1 MIENGIARF
10 DVAQKID
17 EGNVVSLGAREG
29 AHDEVEISRGEARP
43 TIRPDHRE
51 HIVRNG
57 CVYGKPNQSGLVE
70 AAIYSTPIAAFL
82 LYPREEL
89 LPESERLRTLS
100 PDQFAATIVVDQEMP
115 PAQLEFSALSDRA
128 RRG

>member
-10 DVAQKID
+10 EVAQKID
-17 EGNVVSLGAREG
+17 QGNMVSLGAREG
-29 AHDEVEISRGEARP
+29 AHDEVEVSRGEARP

-51 HIVRNG
+51 RIVRNG

-89 LPESERLRTLS
+89 LPEWERLRTLS
-100 PDQFAATIVVDQEMP
+100 PDQFAATIVVEQEMP
-115 PAQLEFSALSDRA
+115 PVQLEFSAVSDRA

>member
-1 MIENGIARF
+1 MRLWQAKSIGPRPAERRGGRRAQYRPQIAAYWKAIIEMTGM
-10 DVAQKID
+10 
-17 EGNVVSLGAREG
+17 E
-29 AHDEVEISRGEARP
+29 
-43 TIRPDHRE
+43 
-51 HIVRNG
+51 
-57 CVYGKPNQSGLVE
+57 VE

-115 PAQLEFSALSDRA
+115 PVQLEFSELSDRA

>member
-1 MIENGIARF
+1 VIG
-10 DVAQKID
+10 
-17 EGNVVSLGAREG
+17 LGARER
-29 AHDEVEISRGEARP
+29 AHDEVEVSGGEARP

-51 HIVRNG
+51 RILRNG

-89 LPESERLRTLS
+89 LPEWERLRTLS

-115 PAQLEFSALSDRA
+115 PVQLEFSALSDRA